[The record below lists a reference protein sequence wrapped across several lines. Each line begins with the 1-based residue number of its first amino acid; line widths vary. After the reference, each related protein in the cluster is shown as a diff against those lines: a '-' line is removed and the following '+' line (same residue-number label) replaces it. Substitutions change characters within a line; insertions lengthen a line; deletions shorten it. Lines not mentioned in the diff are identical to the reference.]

1 MSDKEKDFAEK
12 EESFEEIFSSLRE
25 KYNLQPFGSDE
36 KPVQEEEKVFYNPA
50 EDSEIEDFFKSRE
63 EDYTALYEEVD
74 AKMAGVDDVA
84 LQKEAEVFNLEF
96 KKDKTFEG
104 AAPENIVYEDIS
116 SGRDDETYE
125 DISSDSG
132 EAAEEVEEK
141 EEIYNEPDDLPV
153 TVRLP
158 VDEEPVTVALTL
170 PADGG
175 IPEDIPMNKEQEHK
189 ELTPAEKAKEI
200 LEAPEEKTED
210 VPEEKPAKKKA
221 TAGDIIRKIILV
233 ISIIALLGSAAW
245 LVNDY
250 FIQPYLIEKRNSE
263 FASIIDGENS
273 DPGKVAEKLEN
284 LNSEDKALTFGK
296 LKKINS
302 DFNSWLVF
310 PGADISLPVVQYKD
324 NSKYLRKSFD
334 GKYSVGGTAFIDC
347 YNGAPYSDRNT
358 VIYGHH
364 MRDGSMFGLIKR
376 YKSADAFKKNPLI
389 YVYTENESYVYK
401 IYGVF
406 LSNANVADDNGYVFG
421 YTFKNVSTED
431 NFAAFME
438 EVRLRS
444 YYNTGVDY
452 QEGDKILTLSTCDK
466 TEMKNG
472 RLVVVARLLREG
484 ESKEV
489 DTSLV
494 RKNNNQKFP
503 EAWYVRQ
510 KKTNPY
516 KDSARWFAQ

>member
-1 MSDKEKDFAEK
+1 MSEKEKDFAEK
-12 EESFEEIFSSLRE
+12 EESFEEIFSNLRE

-74 AKMAGVDDVA
+74 AKMAGVDDEA

-96 KKDKTFEG
+96 KKDKALEESS
-104 AAPENIVYEDIS
+104 PENIVYEDIS
-116 SGRDDETYE
+116 SGRYDEETEEETTEDEVEAKE
-125 DISSDSG
+125 DISDESDDQP
-132 EAAEEVEEK
+132 ATVMLTLDD
-141 EEIYNEPDDLPV
+141 EPA
-153 TVRLP
+153 
-158 VDEEPVTVALTL
+158 TVALTP

-175 IPEDIPMNKEQEHK
+175 IPEDISVDKVNTESTDAQ
-189 ELTPAEKAKEI
+189 KAKEI
-200 LEAPEEKTED
+200 LETSEEPQQD
-210 VPEEKPAKKKA
+210 VPVKKKNS
-221 TAGDIIRKIILV
+221 AGDVIRKIIFV
-233 ISIIALLGSAAW
+233 ISIIALIGSAAW
-245 LVNDY
+245 LINDY
-250 FIQPYLIEKRNSE
+250 FIQPYLIEKRNNE
-263 FASIIDGENS
+263 IADVIDAETE
-273 DPGKVAEKLEN
+273 DPNKVIEKLDN
-284 LNSEDKALTFGK
+284 LKGEEKALTFEK
-296 LKKINS
+296 LKKMNP
-302 DFNSWLVF
+302 DFNSWIVF
-310 PGADISLPVVQYKD
+310 PGADISLPVVKCKD

-347 YNGAPYSDRNT
+347 YNGAPFSDRNT

-364 MRDGSMFGLIKR
+364 MRDGSMFGKIKN
-376 YKSADAFKKNPLI
+376 YKKEEAFKKNPLI

-406 LSNANVADDNGYVFG
+406 LSNANVKDDNGYVFG
-421 YTFKNVSTED
+421 YTFKNVSTEE

-444 YYNTGVDY
+444 YYNTGVEY
-452 QEGDKILTLSTCDK
+452 EAGDKILTLSTCDK

-484 ESKEV
+484 ESKEI
-489 DTSLV
+489 DTTLV

-503 EAWYVRQ
+503 EAWYARN
-510 KKTNPY
+510 KRTNPY
-516 KDSARWFAQ
+516 KDSAKWYAQ